1 MVGVTFSN
9 TYVVYGNA
17 SSYELD
23 LSKTTDS
30 ALSFLKSMTKEANN
44 STGIPL
50 SSFNYL
56 NRREYGLF
64 YHVADPS
71 TSVTYLL
78 NYFILS
84 NLKVNVTSFPT
95 MTSSFPPAGI
105 DYRATGDFLGFGS
118 DSEGIVILS
127 LFSFKHICVKAT
139 RYGQLWLLYS
149 FTGFTT

>member
-1 MVGVTFSN
+1 MVGVAFSN
-9 TYVVYGNA
+9 TYAGYANA

-44 STGIPL
+44 STGVAL

-64 YHVADPS
+64 YHVTEAS
-71 TSVTYLL
+71 TSTTYLL

-84 NLKVNVTSFPT
+84 NLNLNLSSFPT
-95 MTSSFPPAGI
+95 IPANTFPPSSA
-105 DYRATGDFLGFGS
+105 DYRSTGDFLGFGS
-118 DSEGIVILS
+118 DS
-127 LFSFKHICVKAT
+127 
-139 RYGQLWLLYS
+139 
-149 FTGFTT
+149 